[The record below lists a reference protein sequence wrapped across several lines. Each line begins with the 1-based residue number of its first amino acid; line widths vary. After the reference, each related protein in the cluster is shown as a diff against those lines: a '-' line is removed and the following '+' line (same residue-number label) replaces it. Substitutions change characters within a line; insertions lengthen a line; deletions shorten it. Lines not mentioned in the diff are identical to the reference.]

1 MRPLVLLS
9 CIQVVSLLSV
19 SKGKQMDNLLSFCSA
34 LLLLT
39 GGFIVVTLWFVLTVL
54 FIIEVRD
61 NYKERGSEK
70 EEDVRQG

>member
-1 MRPLVLLS
+1 
-9 CIQVVSLLSV
+9 
-19 SKGKQMDNLLSFCSA
+19 MDNLLSFCSA